1 MEERGG
7 DMGESGGGTT
17 GASGE
22 GAMSGRVCLVTGA
35 TNGIGR
41 ETALGLAR
49 LGAAVVV
56 HGRDPA
62 RTEAAVEEIRS
73 RSGNP
78 DVEPLLADFSALE
91 DVRRAASEFLASGRP
106 LHVLVNNAGVMRAA
120 REVTEDGFEM
130 MFGVNHLAPFLFTN
144 LLLDRLKESAP
155 ARVVTVSSVA
165 HRRARIDFDDLQHE
179 RGRYRAMGV
188 YGESKLAN
196 VLFSYELARRLE
208 GTGVTANCL
217 HPGVVR
223 TGLTGGNHGLYG
235 RAMGLAAKLIG
246 PLLTSP
252 AKGARTSIHAAS
264 SPDLDGVTGA
274 YLDNSSVAQSSEAS
288 HDEESARRL
297 WEVSAELTGLAVST
311 GRDAAT

>member
-1 MEERGG
+1 
-7 DMGESGGGTT
+7 
-17 GASGE
+17 
-22 GAMSGRVCLVTGA
+22 MSGCVCLVTGA

-49 LGAAVVV
+49 LGASVVV
-56 HGRDPA
+56 HGRVPA

-144 LLLDRLKESAP
+144 LLLDRLRESAP

-179 RGRYRAMGV
+179 HGRYRSMGV

-235 RAMGLAAKLIG
+235 RTMGLAAKLIG
-246 PLLTSP
+246 PLLLNS
-252 AKGARTSIHAAS
+252 ARGARTSIHPAS

-274 YLDNSSVAQSSEAS
+274 YLDNSSVAQSSESS

-297 WEVSAELTGLAVST
+297 WDVSATMTGLAVST
-311 GRDAAT
+311 AQDAAT

>member
-1 MEERGG
+1 
-7 DMGESGGGTT
+7 
-17 GASGE
+17 
-22 GAMSGRVCLVTGA
+22 MSGRVCLVTGA

-49 LGAAVVV
+49 LGASVVV

-62 RTEAAVEEIRS
+62 RTAAAVEEIRS

-78 DVEPLLADFSALE
+78 DIEPLLADFSALQ
-91 DVRRAASEFLASGRP
+91 DVRRAAEEFLASGRP
-106 LHVLVNNAGVMRAA
+106 LHVLVNNAGVMRAS

-130 MFGVNHLAPFLFTN
+130 MFGVNHLAPFLFTT
-144 LLLDRLKESAP
+144 LLLDRLRESAP
-155 ARVVTVSSVA
+155 ARVVTVASIA
-165 HRRARIDFDDLQHE
+165 HRRARIDLDDLQHE
-179 RGRYRAMGV
+179 HGRYRAMGV

-217 HPGVVR
+217 HPGLVR
-223 TGLTGGNHGLYG
+223 SGLTGGNRGLYG
-235 RAMGLAAKLIG
+235 RTMGLAAKLIG
-246 PLLTSP
+246 PLMASP

-274 YLDNSSVAQSSEAS
+274 YLDNSSVAQSSELS
-288 HDEESARRL
+288 HDEAVARRL
-297 WEVSAELTGLAVST
+297 WEASAELTGLAVST
-311 GRDAAT
+311 GQDAAT